1 MRRRS
6 NKRSAKQTKIPNRLS
21 RLETLTPRLVLSGMV
36 MDAPMQT
43 EPVVE
48 RAVPGLE
55 INRAK
60 QFTRDLR
67 ELDVASLPEGVRPTE
82 PCPYDLTLQIRQ
94 ANERE
99 GTVRVPQA
107 AEGVPLSESDIPDEM
122 RNTDELFGDR
132 DFWIQGSRPLDQVSQ
147 QVSGPGTEQY
157 PDLGPPLAFDPASL
171 LAPSPLG
178 GVPESNLDSILSQ
191 IPSLSDVAHDGD
203 GGLWEWLKSLFSD
216 DDETSET
223 PSNPCTPE
231 TPNDNWKDISA
242 PPMSHP
248 VVQIQ
253 AKVWN
258 EGMRETSN
266 GLSSLTTHLE
276 KRGN

>member
-6 NKRSAKQTKIPNRLS
+6 NKRAAKQTKIHNRLS

-55 INRAK
+55 IHSAK

-67 ELDVASLPEGVRPTE
+67 ELDVDSLPEGVRPTE
-82 PCPYDLTLQIRQ
+82 PCPYDPTLQIRQ

-99 GTVRVPQA
+99 GTVRVPRTMEA
-107 AEGVPLSESDIPDEM
+107 PPLSEGDIPEEI

-216 DDETSET
+216 DDQTSET
-223 PSNPCTPE
+223 PSNPSTPE

>member
-1 MRRRS
+1 
-6 NKRSAKQTKIPNRLS
+6 
-21 RLETLTPRLVLSGMV
+21 

-43 EPVVE
+43 EPVVARE
-48 RAVPGLE
+48 ISRLE
-55 INRAK
+55 NNTTQQYRK
-60 QFTRDLR
+60 DLR
-67 ELDVASLPEGVRPTE
+67 EIDIHSLPEGVRPTE
-82 PCPYDLTLQIRQ
+82 PCPYDPTLHIRQ
-94 ANERE
+94 PDKRE
-99 GTVRVPQA
+99 GTVRIPQA
-107 AEGVPLSESDIPDEM
+107 AEGVPLSESDIPEEM

-147 QVSGPGTEQY
+147 QVSGPGTEQH
-157 PDLGPPLAFDPASL
+157 PDLGPSLAFDPASL

-216 DDETSET
+216 DGESSENS
-223 PSNPCTPE
+223 SNPCPTE
-231 TPNDNWKDISA
+231 NTNEHWKNIPA
-242 PPMSHP
+242 PPLSHP

-253 AKVWN
+253 AKAWN
-258 EGMRETSN
+258 EGMRETSK